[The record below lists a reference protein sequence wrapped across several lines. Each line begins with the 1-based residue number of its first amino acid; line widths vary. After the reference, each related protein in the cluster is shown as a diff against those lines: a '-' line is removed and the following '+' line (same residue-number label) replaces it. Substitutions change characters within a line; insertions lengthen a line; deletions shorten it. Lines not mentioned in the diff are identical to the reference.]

1 MFIEFTLSAILEA
14 GTGGGV
20 DFVFELVESGGSAWS
35 FPACAIASVSNTFE
49 PARFRLHDL
58 LSRML
63 NRDLSRAS
71 ALSRF
76 DTAEPVEVADWGDRA
91 RRLLKRICSDCGAG
105 AGWGSHWGC
114 CLDFIDKIDVSMVS
128 SKLTC
133 KFDSK
138 ASNISTAPSRFLRR
152 SQVASQIGHSF
163 HRTKYSVRAP
173 LPRLARMLSTSYSSP
188 SDEVVAGGGRVSAR
202 VRKGNATLPSW

>member
-1 MFIEFTLSAILEA
+1 VFIEFTLSAILEA

-20 DFVFELVESGGSAWS
+20 DFVFKYVESGGSTWS

-58 LSRML
+58 LSRMP
-63 NRDLSRAS
+63 NRDLFRAS

-91 RRLLKRICSDCGAG
+91 RRLLKRNCSDCGAG
-105 AGWGSHWGC
+105 AGWGSHLGC
-114 CLDFIDKIDVSMVS
+114 CLDSMVS

-188 SDEVVAGGGRVSAR
+188 SDEAVAGGGRVSAR

>member
-91 RRLLKRICSDCGAG
+91 RRLLNSA
-105 AGWGSHWGC
+105 
-114 CLDFIDKIDVSMVS
+114 
-128 SKLTC
+128 
-133 KFDSK
+133 
-138 ASNISTAPSRFLRR
+138 
-152 SQVASQIGHSF
+152 
-163 HRTKYSVRAP
+163 
-173 LPRLARMLSTSYSSP
+173 LALYH
-188 SDEVVAGGGRVSAR
+188 
-202 VRKGNATLPSW
+202 AT